1 MDDSFKTLCMIE
13 STSDVV
19 QDVMHIVEEARAI
32 TYRHVNTALVIRNWL
47 LGKRISEEILKED
60 NRENYGKRLIADL
73 SKKLSTNYG
82 KGFKTVDLYYY
93 LRFYKTYPDIFN
105 SLSKKSFSPVSW
117 THYRLLIQIE
127 DENARRWYEKEASE
141 ESWSVRTLQRN
152 IDSQYYYRMLMSKNR
167 GPVKREMKRLTADYE
182 KDKSFFIKDPVV
194 LEFLGLTPDASF
206 NETKLESSIIGNLQ
220 KFLLEM
226 GKGYAFVARQQ
237 RIHTENEDYYI
248 DLVFYN
254 IYLKC
259 YVLVDLKTSKV
270 THQDVGQMDMYVRMY
285 DELKRTE
292 GDNPTLGVILCTKT
306 DEDIA
311 KYSVLHDNDR
321 LFASKYKLYLP
332 SEDELRREIE
342 TQKQLFE
349 TRKRESEEDDQ
360 SQDRGLTCQGAQ

>member
-1 MDDSFKTLCMIE
+1 MDDSFKALCEMK
-13 STSDVV
+13 SSSDVV
-19 QDVMHIVEEARAI
+19 FDVKHIVEEARAT
-32 TYRHVNTALVIRNWL
+32 TYRYVNTALVIRNWL
-47 LGKRISEEILKED
+47 LGKRISEEILKEG
-60 NRENYGKRLIADL
+60 NKENYGKKLITTL
-73 SKKLSTNYG
+73 SKQLSADYG
-82 KGFKTVDLYYY
+82 KGFKPTELYFYVRFHKTFPDFLSTV
-93 LRFYKTYPDIFN
+93 
-105 SLSKKSFSPVSW
+105 SQKSFLPLTWS
-117 THYRLLIQIE
+117 HYRAIIKVE
-127 DENARRWYEKEASE
+127 DEEERSWYEKEASH

-152 IDSQYYYRMLMSKNR
+152 IDSQYYYRVLMSTDRK
-167 GPVKREMKRLTADYE
+167 PVRLEMKRLTADYE
-182 KDKSFFIKDPVV
+182 RDKSFIIKDPVV
-194 LEFLGLTPDASF
+194 MEFLGLTPDASL
-206 NETKLESSIIGNLQ
+206 NETKLESSIISNLQ
-220 KFLLEM
+220 NFLLEM

-285 DELKRTE
+285 DELKRMDS
-292 GDNPTLGVILCTKT
+292 DNPTLGIILCSKT

-349 TRKRESEEDDQ
+349 MRKKESEKDGQ
-360 SQDRGLTCQGAQ
+360 S